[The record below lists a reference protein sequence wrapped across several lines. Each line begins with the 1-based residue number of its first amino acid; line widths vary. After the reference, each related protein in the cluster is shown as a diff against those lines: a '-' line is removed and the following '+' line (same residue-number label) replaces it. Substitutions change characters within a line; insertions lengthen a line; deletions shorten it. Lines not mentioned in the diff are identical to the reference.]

1 MNTALFKKYTESLNF
16 DQAIENIELL
26 TSIRATPM
34 KYIASLELACS
45 RAVLDSVLKTG
56 SVKKLNID
64 SYCLQ
69 SICDKD
75 NTWHCLKL
83 TNESASLLLYTGG
96 TSYIMYYSV
105 I

>member
-16 DQAIENIELL
+16 DQAIENIERLK
-26 TSIRATPM
+26 SIRATPM
-34 KYIASLELACS
+34 NYIATLKLECS
-45 RAVLDSVLKTG
+45 RAVLDSILKTG
-56 SVKKLNID
+56 SVKNLDID

-75 NTWHCLKL
+75 NIWHCLKL
-83 TNESASLLLYTGG
+83 IYESKTLLLYTGG